1 MRYAHLSA
9 GFMLTSII
17 GFFIST
23 FFIWRKID
31 MTWGF
36 TFTLFFLIMFVAS
49 IISMTKADFTEKE
62 YQQELAIH
70 ERPQSYKKKWLPK
83 RKSKK

>member
-17 GFFIST
+17 GFFISVY
-23 FFIWRKID
+23 FIMTLS

-36 TFTLFFLIMFVAS
+36 TFGLFFAIMFVAS
-49 IISMTKADFTEKE
+49 IISMTKAPYKDKE
-62 YQQELAIH
+62 YQEELGIH
-70 ERPQSYKKKWLPK
+70 EKVVKKNWRKKK
-83 RKSKK
+83 

>member
-1 MRYAHLSA
+1 MKYAHLSA
-9 GFMLTSII
+9 GFMLTSIV

-23 FFIWRKID
+23 FFIWKID

-49 IISMTKADFTEKE
+49 IISMTKADFNDKE

-70 ERPQSYKKKWLPK
+70 ERPKSYQKKWLPK
-83 RKSKK
+83 RKAKK